1 MGLKLDIEDIKWNM
15 KWNKWDLRM
24 VNGFLEISYRR

>member
-24 VNGFLEISYRR
+24 VNGFFGDFV